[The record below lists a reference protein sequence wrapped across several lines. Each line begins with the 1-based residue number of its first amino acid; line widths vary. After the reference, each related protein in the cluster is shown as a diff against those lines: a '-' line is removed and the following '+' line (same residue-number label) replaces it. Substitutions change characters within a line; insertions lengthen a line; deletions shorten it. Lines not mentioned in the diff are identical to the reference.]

1 VVNSARRPLITAN
14 QVTLARLIPM
24 PLLSWLI
31 YRGADLGYTGN
42 IYMWSGLIAGT
53 LIGCTDWIDGLLAR
67 KYGPTVLG
75 GLLDPIADKIFIAF
89 AYTPFVDSRNPL
101 VAWWTVALMFQR
113 EFFVTAL
120 RSAYEQRN
128 LSLKT
133 SYLAKAKT
141 WTQMQ
146 GIGVMLL
153 FPLLADQRT
162 FLTWLLAVLVASP
175 IIAMAVLYVVRR
187 TVWRGAWVMTASVL
201 PILALHLYG
210 DTSLSVWAIMLY
222 IVAITWISGFDYLVV
237 GWRQLRGRGD
247 FSRADAV
254 RLIGALA
261 LPMLLYK
268 VLVGPAPAWPIFLIL
283 ALELAVG
290 GLDNLLSHHHR
301 ATKALAWGGRVLG
314 VCALLAV
321 ALVVPDYAGPLSIL
335 AAAVSLVGVSAE
347 FWRGRD
353 YFLDKRIRD
362 KAQREAAATQ
372 PIAAAPGD
380 GERSGAGPGERPEA

>member
-1 VVNSARRPLITAN
+1 MPRPGRPLITAN

-31 YRGADLGYTGN
+31 YQGGELGYDHN
-42 IYMWSGLIAGT
+42 VYKHNVYMTSALIAGT
-53 LIGCTDWIDGLLAR
+53 VIGCTDWVDGLLAR

-89 AYTPFVDSRNPL
+89 AYTPFVDGRSPL
-101 VAWWTVALMFQR
+101 LPWWTVALMFQR

-120 RSAYEQRN
+120 RSAYEQRS
-128 LSLKT
+128 LTLKT

-146 GIGVMLL
+146 GIGLMLL
-153 FPLLADQRT
+153 FPLVEDQR
-162 FLTWLLAVLVASP
+162 FLTWVLLIGVIAPL
-175 IIAMAVLYVVRR
+175 IAMAVLYVVRR
-187 TVWRGAWVMTASVL
+187 KLWRGALVMSASFL
-201 PILALHLYG
+201 PILPFHLHG
-210 DTSLSVWAIMLY
+210 DLQLTITAIMFY
-222 IVAITWISGFDYLVV
+222 ILAITWISGIDYLVV

-261 LPMLLYK
+261 LPMLLYR

-283 ALELAVG
+283 ATELAVG
-290 GLDNLLSHHHR
+290 GLDNLLSHHRR
-301 ATKALAWGGRVLG
+301 ATKALAWGSRVLG
-314 VCALLAV
+314 VCILLGA
-321 ALVVPDYAGPLSIL
+321 ALVAPDHATELSIL
-335 AAAVSLVGVSAE
+335 AALVSLVGVCAE

-362 KAQREAAATQ
+362 KALREAAAPAQ
-372 PIAAAPGD
+372 
-380 GERSGAGPGERPEA
+380 AG

>member
-1 VVNSARRPLITAN
+1 VPSGRPLITAN

-31 YRGADLGYTGN
+31 YRGGEQGYTHN
-42 IYMWSGLIAGT
+42 AYITSALIAGT
-53 LIGCTDWIDGLLAR
+53 VIGCTDWVDGLLAR

-89 AYTPFVDSRNPL
+89 AYTPFVDVVPPL
-101 VAWWTVALMFQR
+101 VPWWMVALLFQR

-128 LSLKT
+128 LTLKT

-153 FPLLADQRT
+153 FPLVEDRQ
-162 FLTWLLAVLVASP
+162 FLTWVLGIGVIGPLVA
-175 IIAMAVLYVVRR
+175 MVGLYVVRR
-187 TVWRGAWVMTASVL
+187 KLWRGALVMSGSFVA
-201 PILALHLYG
+201 ILALHLHG
-210 DTSLSVWAIMLY
+210 DLQLTITTIMLW
-222 IVAITWISGFDYLVV
+222 VVGITWFSGLDYLVG
-237 GWRQLRGRGD
+237 GWKQLRGRGD
-247 FSRADAV
+247 FARADAV

-261 LPMLLYK
+261 LPMLLYP
-268 VLVGPAPAWPIFLIL
+268 VLLGPAPAWPIFLIL
-283 ALELAVG
+283 ATELAVG
-290 GLDNLLSHHHR
+290 GLDNLLSHHRR

-314 VCALLAV
+314 VCALLGA
-321 ALVVPDYAGPLSIL
+321 ALVAPAYAEPLSIL
-335 AAAVSLVGVSAE
+335 AAAVSVVGVSAE

-362 KAQREAAATQ
+362 KAMREAE
-372 PIAAAPGD
+372 AAPQAPPAPAPGAP
-380 GERSGAGPGERPEA
+380 GSPGAGYK

>member
-1 VVNSARRPLITAN
+1 VPSGRPLITAN

-31 YRGADLGYTGN
+31 YRGAEQGYKHN
-42 IYMWSGLIAGT
+42 VYMTSALIAGT
-53 LIGCTDWIDGLLAR
+53 VIGCTDWIDGLLAR

-89 AYTPFVDSRNPL
+89 AYTPFVDVVPPL
-101 VAWWTVALMFQR
+101 VPWWMVALLFQR

-120 RSAYEQRN
+120 RSAYEQRD
-128 LSLKT
+128 LTLKT

-146 GIGVMLL
+146 GIGVILL
-153 FPLLADQRT
+153 FPLVEDPR
-162 FLTWLLAVLVASP
+162 FLTWVLGIGVVSPLVA
-175 IIAMAVLYVVRR
+175 MAGLYLVRR
-187 TVWRGAWVMTASVL
+187 KLWRGALVMSASFL
-201 PILALHLYG
+201 AILALHLHG
-210 DTSLSVWAIMLY
+210 DLGLTIMAIMLW
-222 IVAITWISGFDYLVV
+222 VVGITWFSGLDYLVV
-237 GWRQLRGRGD
+237 GWKQLRGRGD

-261 LPMLLYK
+261 LPMLLYP
-268 VLVGPAPAWPIFLIL
+268 VLIGPGPAWPIFLIL
-283 ALELAVG
+283 AGELAVG
-290 GLDNLLSHHHR
+290 GLDNLLSHHRR
-301 ATKALAWGGRVLG
+301 ATQALAWGGRVLG
-314 VCALLAV
+314 VCALLGA
-321 ALVVPDYAGPLSIL
+321 ALVVPAYAGPLSIL

-362 KAQREAAATQ
+362 QALREAE
-372 PIAAAPGD
+372 AAPGAP
-380 GERSGAGPGERPEA
+380 RPGV